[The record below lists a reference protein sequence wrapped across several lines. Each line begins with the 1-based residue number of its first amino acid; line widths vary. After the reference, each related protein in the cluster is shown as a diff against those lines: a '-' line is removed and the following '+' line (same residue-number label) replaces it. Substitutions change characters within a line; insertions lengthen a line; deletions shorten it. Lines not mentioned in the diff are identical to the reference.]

1 MMAINRY
8 RLKTLISK
16 NNVQAKRV
24 EKLLNNL
31 DYLIGAILLGNN
43 FVNILAASIATLLSI
58 KLYGEG
64 SVIIASIVLTI
75 VILIFAENTP
85 KTFAA
90 KNPEKIALPA
100 SWLLELI
107 INHLATTDDDT
118 IVLSPQFDLKY
129 KRNVFQTA
137 CTSKRLEAVLP
148 QFCDFVRFY
157 AHLSRNRRCRDL
169 RTLSGK
175 FFW

>member
-16 NNVQAKRV
+16 NNAQAKRV

-64 SVIIASIVLTI
+64 SVIIASMILTI

-85 KTFAA
+85 CLLYTSDAA
-90 KNPEKIALPA
+90 
-100 SWLLELI
+100 
-107 INHLATTDDDT
+107 DD
-118 IVLSPQFDLKY
+118 
-129 KRNVFQTA
+129 
-137 CTSKRLEAVLP
+137 
-148 QFCDFVRFY
+148 
-157 AHLSRNRRCRDL
+157 
-169 RTLSGK
+169 
-175 FFW
+175 